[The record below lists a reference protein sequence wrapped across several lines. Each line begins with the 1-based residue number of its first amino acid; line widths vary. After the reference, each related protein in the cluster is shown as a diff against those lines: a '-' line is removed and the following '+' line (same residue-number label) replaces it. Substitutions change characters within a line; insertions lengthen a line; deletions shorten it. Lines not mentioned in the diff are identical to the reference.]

1 MKYLLWAGDSEK
13 DAPVMLRDSGDH
25 IQIDNCDDDGE
36 EEDGHDSD
44 KDVA

>member
-1 MKYLLWAGDSEK
+1 
-13 DAPVMLRDSGDH
+13 MLRDSGDRIIH
-25 IQIDNCDDDGE
+25 IDNCDDDGE